1 MPTLAFVTCTSLP
14 DLTPDEQAVAAL
26 LAARGIPVVATV
38 WDDPAVNWGDFEALV
53 LRSTWDYHHR
63 PAEFAAWLGRVE
75 AAGVTL
81 WNPPATVRWNM
92 EKGYL
97 RNLEAQGVAIA
108 ATEWLTAGQPADLT
122 EILRQRGWMD
132 AVVKPAISASA
143 HNTWRVQPTEAAASQ
158 GRLQA
163 ALASGD
169 ILLQEF
175 MAEIQSE
182 GEWSLL
188 FFGGQF
194 SHAVLKRPAAGDFRV
209 QNEYGGGHQAA
220 QPAKNI
226 VAQAAAALAAAPG
239 PTLYARV
246 DGVLRGETFVLME
259 LELIE
264 PYLFLSSAEG
274 AVERFAAAVAEIVIS

>member
-1 MPTLAFVTCTSLP
+1 MPSLAFVTCASLP
-14 DLTPDEQAVAAL
+14 DLTPDEQAVAAV
-26 LAARGIPVVATV
+26 LAARGMSIAATV
-38 WDDPAVNWGDFEALV
+38 WDDPAVKWKDFEALI

-75 AAGVTL
+75 AAGVPL
-81 WNPPATVRWNM
+81 WNQPATVRWNM
-92 EKGYL
+92 QKGYL
-97 RNLEAQGVAIA
+97 RDLETQGVAIA
-108 ATEWLTAGQPADLT
+108 ATEWLPARQPADLV
-122 EILRQRGWMD
+122 EILARRGWAE

-143 HNTWRVQPTEAAASQ
+143 HNTWRVQATEAAASQ
-158 GRLQA
+158 GRLA
-163 ALASGD
+163 AQLDEGE
-169 ILLQEF
+169 LLVQEF
-175 MAEIQSE
+175 MPEIQSE

-188 FFGGQF
+188 FFGSQY

-220 QPAKNI
+220 QPAKGV

-239 PTLYARV
+239 QTLYARV